1 MGRSAYDAAHPVVDN
16 GGMHDRALHL
26 IDECLSEDWVDSWA
40 AGVIVEIEAYLAK
53 HAAFD
58 AYLGEHDLADAA

>member
-1 MGRSAYDAAHPVVDN
+1 MQAMD
-16 GGMHDRALHL
+16 DRAVHR

-40 AGVIVEIEAYLAK
+40 AGVIVDVEAYLAK

>member
-1 MGRSAYDAAHPVVDN
+1 MDE
-16 GGMHDRALHL
+16 RALHR

-40 AGVIVEIEAYLAK
+40 AGVIVEVEAYLAK

-58 AYLGEHDLADAA
+58 AYLDGRQQLADAA

>member
-1 MGRSAYDAAHPVVDN
+1 MGRSAYGRGKAMVDN
-16 GGMHDRALHL
+16 GGMDDRALHR

>member
-1 MGRSAYDAAHPVVDN
+1 MGRSAYDPAHAMVDN
-16 GGMHDRALHL
+16 GGMDDRALHR
-26 IDECLSEDWVDSWA
+26 IDDCLSEDWVDSWA

-58 AYLGEHDLADAA
+58 AYLDEQNFADAA

>member
-1 MGRSAYDAAHPVVDN
+1 MGRSAYDCGHAVVDN
-16 GGMHDRALHL
+16 GGMDDRALHL

>member
-1 MGRSAYDAAHPVVDN
+1 MDERTFH
-16 GGMHDRALHL
+16 R

-53 HAAFD
+53 HAAFG
-58 AYLGEHDLADAA
+58 AYLDEHDLADAA

>member
-1 MGRSAYDAAHPVVDN
+1 MGRSAYDPARAVVDN
-16 GGMHDRALHL
+16 AGMDDRALHR
-26 IDECLSEDWVDSWA
+26 IDDCLSEDWVDSWA

-53 HAAFD
+53 HAAFN

>member
-1 MGRSAYDAAHPVVDN
+1 MPLLGRRSTMEAMDDRGFHP
-16 GGMHDRALHL
+16 
-26 IDECLSEDWVDSWA
+26 IDDCLSEDWVDSWA
-40 AGVIVEIEAYLAK
+40 AGVIFEVEAYLAK

>member
-1 MGRSAYDAAHPVVDN
+1 MLA
-16 GGMHDRALHL
+16 MHDGAFHR
-26 IDECLSEDWVDSWA
+26 IDECLSDEWVDSWA